1 MEQYADFKMK
11 MAMQQEAIKNET
23 FGKKICIMI
32 AGLLALAYSG
42 GLTYFFYNAWDNA
55 VELQSQGKY
64 ECVYA
69 YSTVGDTSY

>member
-1 MEQYADFKMK
+1 MQQYTDFKMK

-42 GLTYFFYNAWDNA
+42 GLAYFFYNAWDNA
-55 VELQSQGKY
+55 TELAS
-64 ECVYA
+64 
-69 YSTVGDTSY
+69 

>member
-1 MEQYADFKMK
+1 
-11 MAMQQEAIKNET
+11 
-23 FGKKICIMI
+23 MI